1 MCFKKKKKKPHIKIT
16 RTKLRGFF
24 NIIWHACSLL
34 LTTPVF
40 WKPVI
45 FVWQVV
51 GENVFSR
58 ILLFLLP
65 LYKAL
70 IHYLCLFLIRHF
82 QMQEEE
88 NRSVILLSS
97 NIFNMCVFQN
107 PINCKYGSSSSYGKG
122 GVFLRMCNRM
132 P

>member
-1 MCFKKKKKKPHIKIT
+1 MPFKKKIMQCIKVT
-16 RTKLRGFF
+16 HTKLRGFF

-34 LTTPVF
+34 LNRSVF
-40 WKPVI
+40 WKPDI

-65 LYKAL
+65 LPKAL

-88 NRSVILLSS
+88 NRSVILLPS
-97 NIFNMCVFQN
+97 NIFNIYVFQN

-122 GVFLRMCNRM
+122 GVFLRICNKIA
-132 P
+132 